1 MLFPIK
7 KQICKSKIIK
17 MIKNGLLAKM
27 QCQTN
32 LRLKWIKW
40 MNRINKECNNLTFK
54 DKKRGQRDKI
64 K

>member
-1 MLFPIK
+1 
-7 KQICKSKIIK
+7 
-17 MIKNGLLAKM
+17 MINNGLLAKM